1 MRQITNGKIYNTATM
16 TVLATRSCYNNGN
29 YCGSDKLCRT
39 RTGLLAMVRT
49 SNGQDLYRHNGI
61 EAIAAEQLG
70 AVLDGWEL
78 DDEEQCNLSGYLDEV

>member
-1 MRQITNGKIYNTATM
+1 
-16 TVLATRSCYNNGN
+16 
-29 YCGSDKLCRT
+29 
-39 RTGLLAMVRT
+39 MVRT